1 VDTVKPKTW
10 SYGVICSLFAYV
22 FVLYLHFF
30 PVAAGNRGVP
40 DDLQKCHAMSK
51 QLQQNQTDINQ
62 RLTVY
67 DGQITNLTLQVS
79 FIFMINVTRL
89 LDHVITIIVIY

>member
-1 VDTVKPKTW
+1 VFTGVFTVHVCFCIIFLNIDT
-10 SYGVICSLFAYV
+10 
-22 FVLYLHFF
+22 FF

-79 FIFMINVTRL
+79 FIFMIHVT
-89 LDHVITIIVIY
+89 

>member
-1 VDTVKPKTW
+1 MFTVHKCFCIIFLNIDT
-10 SYGVICSLFAYV
+10 
-22 FVLYLHFF
+22 FF
-30 PVAAGNRGVP
+30 SVAAGNRGVP

-79 FIFMINVTRL
+79 FIFMILVTRL
-89 LDHVITIIVIY
+89 LMTNLI

>member
-1 VDTVKPKTW
+1 MYTV
-10 SYGVICSLFAYV
+10 
-22 FVLYLHFF
+22 F

-51 QLQQNQTDINQ
+51 QLQQNQTDIYQ

-67 DGQITNLTLQVS
+67 DGQITNLTQQVS
-79 FIFMINVTRL
+79 FIFMIYDTRL
-89 LDHVITIIVIY
+89 LDNQIIIVRIVNLLITLKFIDICCCTTGYREC

>member
-1 VDTVKPKTW
+1 L
-10 SYGVICSLFAYV
+10 I
-22 FVLYLHFF
+22 HFF
-30 PVAAGNRGVP
+30 LVAAGNRGVP

-79 FIFMINVTRL
+79 FIFMIHVTGL
-89 LDHVITIIVIY
+89 LDYVIAIIRIYRLQSNT